1 MGQNQNMINGNLA
14 ITGRTRLLTI
24 LADPCDQVKA
34 PHMMNVG
41 LAERGLAA
49 DAVMVAMHVKPP
61 VLGTVVAGLR
71 ALPNFRGS
79 IITMPHKEAIVPFLD
94 DATAEVKQ
102 VGACNVI
109 RREPDGRLVGTML
122 DGEGFIGGLKNIGQ
136 DVKGK
141 RVFLTGA
148 GGAAAGIVFAIAKYG
163 AKSLTLHNRTMSK
176 AETFAAKLRQ
186 AFPGFAVDCSEAKGT
201 YDLVVNTTSLGMKD
215 GDPLPIPMTA
225 VTKDTV
231 VADIVLQP
239 EITPLVAAARERGCT
254 TYSGKGM
261 LGAQIGLMIDFMLAN
276 GTA

>member
-1 MGQNQNMINGNLA
+1 MTTGNLA

-49 DAVMVAMHVKPP
+49 EAVMVALHVRPP
-61 VLGTVVAGLR
+61 VLGQVVAGLR
-71 ALPNFRGS
+71 VLPNFRGS
-79 IITMPHKEAIVPFLD
+79 VITMPHKQAIVPLLD

-109 RREPDGRLVGTML
+109 RREPDGGLVGSML
-122 DGEGFIGGLKNIGQ
+122 DGEGFIGGLRNIGQ

-141 RVFLTGA
+141 RVFLAGA

-176 AETFAAKLRQ
+176 AEIFATKLRE
-186 AFPGFAVDCSEAKGT
+186 AFPGFAVDCSEATGT

-215 GDPLPIPMTA
+215 ADPLPIPMTA
-225 VTKDTV
+225 ITKDTV
-231 VADIVLQP
+231 VSDIVLQP
-239 EITPLVAAARERGCT
+239 EVTPLVAAARERGCT

>member
-1 MGQNQNMINGNLA
+1 MTAGNLA
-14 ITGRTRLLTI
+14 VTGRTRLLTI

-34 PHMMNVG
+34 PHMMNVALAEKG
-41 LAERGLAA
+41 LAP

-61 VLGTVVAGLR
+61 VLDTVIAALR
-71 ALPNFRGS
+71 VLPNFRGS

-94 DATAEVKQ
+94 HATDEVKQ

-109 RREPDGRLVGTML
+109 RREPDGRLAGTML
-122 DGEGFIGGLKNIGQ
+122 DGEGFIGGLKNLGQ
-136 DVKGK
+136 DVEGK

-176 AETFAAKLRQ
+176 AEIFATKLRQ
-186 AFPGFAVDCSEAKGT
+186 AFPGFAVDCGEAKGT

-215 GDPLPIPMTA
+215 GDPLPIPLNALTR
-225 VTKDTV
+225 DTIA
-231 VADIVLQP
+231 ADIVLQP
-239 EITPLVAAARERGCT
+239 EVTPFIAAARERGFM
-254 TYSGKGM
+254 TYAGKGM
-261 LGAQIGLMIDFMLAN
+261 LAAQIGLMIDFMLKN